1 MQSSNPV
8 FRRSEGFNGK
18 ATASGMTYPAYGS
31 PDAGPDAGAGPGRP
45 LPPGGAGLRR
55 HRPAAPG

>member
-31 PDAGPDAGAGPGRP
+31 QPQARTRRRRAPTPTARGAAGPTAT
-45 LPPGGAGLRR
+45 
-55 HRPAAPG
+55 PAAAAG